1 MNYGNTHKESVSFY
15 DIFFGNW
22 TKNLII
28 LEKLRSKTENALLTK
43 KARLF
48 ENNVK
53 KHLKY
58 CEKNNWLN
66 QSIRSYISKMY
77 YSGWKWDKAWIIYQF
92 SCALRQND
100 AKNMTLAPCYLH
112 HFQIFDKTDS
122 LSEKFLNFVRIKKC
136 KWHLWITV

>member
-1 MNYGNTHKESVSFY
+1 MT
-15 DIFFGNW
+15 FFSEIGQKMQ
-22 TKNLII
+22 KNLIM
-28 LEKLRSKTENALLTK
+28 LEKLRSKNALLTK

-77 YSGWKWDKAWIIYQF
+77 YSG
-92 SCALRQND
+92 
-100 AKNMTLAPCYLH
+100 
-112 HFQIFDKTDS
+112 
-122 LSEKFLNFVRIKKC
+122 
-136 KWHLWITV
+136 

>member
-1 MNYGNTHKESVSFY
+1 MT
-15 DIFFGNW
+15 FFSEIGQKMQ
-22 TKNLII
+22 KNLII
-28 LEKLRSKTENALLTK
+28 LEKLRSKNALLTK

-77 YSGWKWDKAWIIYQF
+77 YSG
-92 SCALRQND
+92 
-100 AKNMTLAPCYLH
+100 
-112 HFQIFDKTDS
+112 
-122 LSEKFLNFVRIKKC
+122 
-136 KWHLWITV
+136 

>member
-1 MNYGNTHKESVSFY
+1 MT
-15 DIFFGNW
+15 FFSEFGQKMQ
-22 TKNLII
+22 KNLII

-53 KHLKY
+53 QHLKY

-77 YSGWKWDKAWIIYQF
+77 YSG
-92 SCALRQND
+92 
-100 AKNMTLAPCYLH
+100 
-112 HFQIFDKTDS
+112 
-122 LSEKFLNFVRIKKC
+122 
-136 KWHLWITV
+136 